1 MRILNINKYKLLSIL
16 IIACGINA
24 CGSSNGGGGSNTA
37 PVPAP
42 APASPTKVEGVFI
55 SQSSIMPRTSG
66 SNQQFYVVA
75 YNDTNETVKLTNI
88 SATEHT
94 DNPTAAVRGL
104 KSDLYNAA
112 ACSGSLAPQQTC
124 LIGITPQ
131 GKEGGFVLGSD
142 FKALS
147 GKTYTARQ
155 IIQYGEV
162 PAANG
167 FIVNNNNLRVAKASS
182 QNYYITIPFVLDQD
196 YEKVEISSQK
206 HPVSEKILCASEGYN
221 KGNSCTAIMEFAGGE
236 YSSKINFKGTSRKV
250 QAKHALTSATSTET
264 SVNFSSTSA
273 AVANLIHDGFNAL
286 VKSADIGPRIISIL
300 NTGLAAA
307 NFSSIVPDS
316 ANTVTVS
323 NNSCNGELAVGSS
336 CSFSLS
342 TTTTTHK
349 NSNVTI
355 NYDGKANSFNIAEI
369 AKAAA
374 PGLILT
380 TNGSLEYTV
389 INSTNQ
395 IVVNVSNAST
405 TKTQLNDLAFTSLS
419 SDFNIINNSCGI
431 ALQQGESC
439 NLTINYTP
447 TVASNSGNL
456 DFTSSAHYTES
467 GSKVGTITATK
478 IAIPY
483 SSVAQLAGL
492 TITPSNP
499 TAMKIRADNV
509 ESVSQDFTVS
519 NNGDAT
525 ASSLQLSN
533 GTLPSAATVS
543 ANTCTANLA
552 AGSTCVVTIK
562 YGPTSNEQLAMTG
575 KFNFTYK
582 NSLRSDAAQQ
592 TAYSQDIT
600 FQASLAALI
609 YTNESPTVTA
619 TDPSAGLTIL
629 GQNSYAFYPTSG
641 KYIELNYSYT
651 NNGTAAADN
660 FNVAVNFPGAKVSG
674 SCPTGIATTT
684 LAVGATCSLII
695 QYVDDAYFQAF
706 AYTAPATF
714 YRPEFTYTDNSTG
727 SATLITG
734 AAGTVPVMASL
745 LKWAD
750 IAAVIQTSDTNTR
763 TIVLRYT
770 LNSISGAAAS
780 LPVSITL
787 PKLTQEG
794 FSATSNTC
802 SLTSTSSYCD
812 ITISYP
818 AYMPAGTQYVEWVAS
833 TGGAAATVPLSDKV
847 TVSIP

>member
-1 MRILNINKYKLLSIL
+1 MQIININKYKLLSIL

-24 CGSSNGGGGSNTA
+24 CGSSNGGGGANTA
-37 PVPAP
+37 PP
-42 APASPTKVEGVFI
+42 APASPTKAEGVFI
-55 SQSSIMPRTSG
+55 SQSSIMPRTSGG

-75 YNDTNETVKLTNI
+75 YNDTNETIKLTNA
-88 SATEHT
+88 SATEYT
-94 DNPTAAVRGL
+94 DNSTAAVRGL

-131 GKEGGFVLGSD
+131 GKEGGFVLSSD

-167 FIVNNNNLRVAKASS
+167 FMVNNNNLRVAKPSN
-182 QNYYITIPFVLDQD
+182 QNYYITIPFVLDQN
-196 YEKVEISSQK
+196 YEKVEITSQVD
-206 HPVSEKILCASEGYN
+206 PLSQKILCSNEGYN
-221 KGNSCTAIMEFAGGE
+221 KGNSCTAVMEFAGGE

-250 QAKHALTSATSTET
+250 QAKHALTSASSTET
-264 SVNFSSTSA
+264 NVNFSSTSA
-273 AVANLIHDGFNAL
+273 AVPNLIHDGFNAL
-286 VKSADIGPRIISIL
+286 VKSADTGPRIISIL

-336 CSFSLS
+336 CSFTLS
-342 TTTTTHK
+342 TTTATHK

-355 NYDGKANSFNIAEI
+355 NYDGKATSFNFAEI
-369 AKAAA
+369 AKTAA

-389 INSTNQ
+389 MNSTNQ
-395 IVVNVSNAST
+395 IIVNVSNAST
-405 TKTQLNDLAFTSLS
+405 TKTQLNELAFTSLGDAFS
-419 SDFNIINNSCGI
+419 ISNNTCGT

-439 NLTINYTP
+439 NLTISYTP
-447 TVASNSGNL
+447 PSAPSSGTL
-456 DFTSSAHYTES
+456 EFTSSAHYTEAD
-467 GSKVGTITATK
+467 SKTGTITATK
-478 IAIPY
+478 IVIPY

-509 ESVSQDFTVS
+509 ESTTQDFTVS

-525 ASSLQLSN
+525 ASSLQVN
-533 GTLPSAATVS
+533 IGTLPSAATVLD
-543 ANTCTANLA
+543 NTCTNQLV
-552 AGSTCVVTIK
+552 AGSTCRVRIK
-562 YGPTSNEQLAMTG
+562 YGPTSEGQSSTTG
-575 KFNFTYK
+575 KFDLTYK
-582 NSLRSDAAQQ
+582 NSLRSDATQQ

-600 FQASLAALI
+600 FEASLAALI
-609 YTNESPTVTA
+609 YVDESPTITA

-629 GQNSYAFYPTSG
+629 GENSYAFYPTSG

-660 FNVAVNFPGAKVSG
+660 FNVAVNYPGAKVSG
-674 SCPTGIATTT
+674 SCPTGTSTTT
-684 LAVGATCSLII
+684 LAVGASCSLTIEYI
-695 QYVDDAYFQAF
+695 DDAYFQAF
-706 AYTAPATF
+706 AYTAPVTF

-727 SATLITG
+727 SPTLITG
-734 AAGTVPVMASL
+734 AAGTVPVTVSL

-750 IAAVIQTSDTNTR
+750 IAAASQTTDTNTR
-763 TIVLRYT
+763 TIVLKYT
-770 LNSISGAAAS
+770 LNSISGAAAT

-787 PKLTQEG
+787 PKLAQEG
-794 FSATSNTC
+794 FGQVGSNTC
-802 SLTSTSSYCD
+802 MLTSASSECN
-812 ITISYP
+812 ITISYQS
-818 AYMPAGTQYVEWVAS
+818 YMPLGTHYVEWVAS
-833 TGGAAATVPLSDKV
+833 AGGAAATAPLSDKV
-847 TVSIP
+847 TVIIPN